1 MLLKYWPQKT
11 NLSFMN
17 LRLIGAVVSA
27 VLIASSIFFLAMRGL
42 NFGVDFAGGTVMELE
57 QTDTITVEGVRQAMP
72 LNADVNSA
80 VGTDARSIVVV
91 KYGEADASILG
102 EEFQALSATYQA
114 ERATGATTEL
124 VTETL
129 KE

>member
-27 VLIASSIFFLAMRGL
+27 VLIASSIFFLATRGL

-72 LNADVNSA
+72 
-80 VGTDARSIVVV
+80 
-91 KYGEADASILG
+91 K
-102 EEFQALSATYQA
+102 
-114 ERATGATTEL
+114 
-124 VTETL
+124 
-129 KE
+129 K

>member
-57 QTDTITVEGVRQAMP
+57 QTDTM
-72 LNADVNSA
+72 
-80 VGTDARSIVVV
+80 
-91 KYGEADASILG
+91 
-102 EEFQALSATYQA
+102 
-114 ERATGATTEL
+114 
-124 VTETL
+124 
-129 KE
+129 